1 MKRNIKWLMGLG
13 AMALVLMVTV
23 SFSPIFSG
31 TAAAY
36 NGPGRTVAQATLG
49 TNQQDITPGYNWRGM
64 ADENAVGGMGLGTG
78 PGNGM
83 MNGYGRG
90 GMHGQGGSGVVATGP
105 LSDETKGFLT
115 QAIQDEYQNRALY
128 QAVID
133 KFGRV
138 LPFTNIVRSESMHVN
153 AVAQLFTNHGLAVP
167 ADTFAGKVEAP
178 ATLAEAFTAAIQH
191 EKDNSAMYDGFL
203 KTETAPD
210 MVRVFTQLGS
220 ASLEMHL
227 KAFEYYQK

>member
-23 SFSPIFSG
+23 SFSPILSG

-36 NGPGRTVAQATLG
+36 GPGRMMAQATPG
-49 TNQQDITPGYNWRGM
+49 TTPQDTTPGYNWCGM
-64 ADENAVGGMGLGTG
+64 ANEDGVGAGPGPGTG
-78 PGNGM
+78 PGSGM

-90 GMHGQGGSGVVATGP
+90 GMRGQAGSGVVATGP

-133 KFGRV
+133 KFGQV

-153 AVAQLFTNHGLAVP
+153 ALARLFTNHGLAVP

-178 ATLAEAFTAAIQH
+178 ATLAEAFTVAIQH
-191 EKDNSAMYDGFL
+191 EKDNAAMYDGFL
-203 KTETAPD
+203 KTVTAPD
-210 MVRVFTQLGS
+210 VVRVFTQLGS